1 MFLQINEISHLDS
14 SVQSIQSSAPSAVTA
29 RSGPSS
35 VSASSDGGSSTTGGG
50 TSIKSQMEKLR
61 EYMARTYPG
70 APVETETAAFPRS
83 AQPSENIPD
92 RVNSERANEPE
103 DQGQTQSPAAK
114 KRRTPARDSAKQHF
128 EAAGQASSRHFQRE
142 FEQIS
147 REMEQ
152 AEAQAKQMGMMGGS
166 NDIREQFRSNF
177 GDLSDSLHRGAGAHH
192 AAEPEPEPAKRP
204 SGAED
209 NTLRMNY
216 ESLLSVLREVEMEKG
231 RLENHVEELHHELA
245 EVKMQHEL
253 DIDTKRVEV
262 IELQSKLRK
271 AAGRAGFGEV
281 FDKFEQQVRLM
292 PPSGAI
298 AISNFN
304 RCCVSQSGC
313 VFQIE
318 LLQKEIEQL
327 REANVSLERQTVFGK
342 MDGFAPGDI
351 DEDDNA
357 ASVRYSARAGAHE
370 KRAEMVSRKVQ
381 QELQALRKENA
392 ELKKKERTFA
402 LHQKGFG
409 KQRWS

>member
-1 MFLQINEISHLDS
+1 MLLQINEISHLDS

-50 TSIKSQMEKLR
+50 TSIKSQMQKLR
-61 EYMARTYPG
+61 EYMATTYPG
-70 APVETETAAFPRS
+70 APVETETAALPPS
-83 AQPSENIPD
+83 AQPSENVPD

-114 KRRTPARDSAKQHF
+114 KRRTPARDSAKQQF
-128 EAAGQASSRHFQRE
+128 EAAGEGVQASSRHFQRE

-152 AEAQAKQMGMMGGS
+152 AEAQAKKMGMTGGS

-177 GDLSDSLHRGAGAHH
+177 GDLSDSLHRGAGAQP
-192 AAEPEPEPAKRP
+192 AAEPEPEPAKQL

-281 FDKFEQQVRLM
+281 FDKFEQQVRLLPIRSSYLEFQRM
-292 PPSGAI
+292 LY
-298 AISNFN
+298 ISVWVRFSD
-304 RCCVSQSGC
+304 R
-313 VFQIE
+313 
-318 LLQKEIEQL
+318 
-327 REANVSLERQTVFGK
+327 
-342 MDGFAPGDI
+342 
-351 DEDDNA
+351 
-357 ASVRYSARAGAHE
+357 AST
-370 KRAEMVSRKVQ
+370 KR
-381 QELQALRKENA
+381 N
-392 ELKKKERTFA
+392 
-402 LHQKGFG
+402 
-409 KQRWS
+409 